1 MALKPDCG
9 LALSF
14 CEALGVEQTDVKRV
28 CDESER
34 LAEESCRQSPL
45 GLPDVDIGRN
55 FMIEL
60 LALCSFNFRPLKHL
74 SVYTTSKVG
83 GSDQSLLLCHFL
95 SQLCVFFVTEA
106 LSHGIC
112 GVSRASIGGRSSQA
126 VPGCICFAEKASMWK
141 LSVWKSCMTVV
152 LAVHVVDWSPEI
164 V

>member
-9 LALSF
+9 LALLF

-95 SQLCVFFVTEA
+95 SQLCSSLLRLFRMASAKSAELPSVEEVHKPCLVAFV
-106 LSHGIC
+106 LLRNQVC
-112 GVSRASIGGRSSQA
+112 GNQVCGN
-126 VPGCICFAEKASMWK
+126 
-141 LSVWKSCMTVV
+141 
-152 LAVHVVDWSPEI
+152 HV
-164 V
+164 